1 MTADE
6 ALRPGLKGE
15 ALPSGEIVL
24 RLAHAPKDFAQTGKA
39 SAVSFDLSSKD
50 KEAVLPSLSV
60 FAERLTTPE
69 QAMTLLDQPE
79 AYDLVLRL
87 NVDAVR
93 ALRPVPD
100 TPEVPSLDVW
110 WDPLTLMDAGG
121 VVVPDDRPGAAGHAG
136 IVGLSRPNN
145 VPRLYYKS
153 LRAQLAQIAEAVE
166 LPR

>member
-1 MTADE
+1 MAADE
-6 ALRPGLKGE
+6 PLRPGTKGE
-15 ALPSGEIVL
+15 ALPLGEVIL
-24 RLAHAPKDFAQTGKA
+24 RLARAPKDFAKTGKA
-39 SAVSFDLSSKD
+39 SAASFDLSSRD
-50 KEAVLPSLSV
+50 KEAAIPSLSV

-69 QAMTLLDQPE
+69 QALALLDHPGG
-79 AYDLVLRL
+79 YDLVLRL

-110 WDPLTLMDAGG
+110 WDPLTLVDAGG
-121 VVVPDDRPGAAGHAG
+121 VMVPDPRPGAAGHAG